1 MEMKY
6 LRKFNESLTA
16 DELDLINQ
24 RVRELLRDP
33 VGNGVRI
40 NPDGTVDVEGNASS
54 VYTKI
59 EKLDIKF
66 GSVGGSVWF
75 TSSRL
80 TSLEGFPK
88 YVGGDF
94 NVRESIR
101 LTSLQGGPDI
111 VEGDVNLFGCT
122 SLTSLE
128 GGPHFVRGTYY
139 CGATPK
145 LSNLIGCPVTMG
157 QGIQC
162 PGSGIT
168 SLDGLPERHDSYLIF
183 YNNRKLTTMKGIPKF
198 VGGNIDFR
206 ACKNLWDAYP
216 LKDCTF
222 QGDIDLYDTPLYA
235 LFYVFDENLEW
246 FKDSLDYN
254 YIREPIG
261 GVDGMMHP
269 TIDLFRFKEAL
280 NEFDIYY
287 EERAKDDDWHLGPK
301 SPHHYR
307 DHQKNILGRWL
318 FVDGGGKR
326 VNFYG
331 EVLE

>member
-1 MEMKY
+1 MRY
-6 LRKFNESLTA
+6 LKKFNESLTA

-24 RVRELLRDP
+24 RVRELLRAP
-33 VGNGVRI
+33 VKNGVRI
-40 NPDGTVDVEGNASS
+40 NPDGTVDVEGNASLE
-54 VYTKI
+54 YTKI

-66 GSVGGSVWF
+66 GSVGGSIWF

-94 NVRESIR
+94 NIRESIR
-101 LTSLQGGPDI
+101 LTSLEGGPDI
-111 VEGDVNLFGCT
+111 VEGHVNLFGCT
-122 SLTSLE
+122 SLTSLD
-128 GGPHFVRGTYY
+128 GGPHFVRGTYF
-139 CGATPK
+139 CGTTPK

-157 QGIQC
+157 EGIQC
-162 PGSGIT
+162 TDSGIT
-168 SLDGLPERHDSYLIF
+168 SLEGLPERHDSNLIL
-183 YNNRKLTTMKGIPKF
+183 YNNKKLTTMRGIPKF

-206 ACKNLWDAYP
+206 ACVNLWDASP
-216 LKDCTF
+216 LKDCDF
-222 QGDIDLYDTPLYA
+222 QGDIDLFNTPLSA
-235 LFYVFDENLEW
+235 LLYVFDENLEW

-254 YIREPIG
+254 YIREPIA

-280 NEFDIYY
+280 NEFDIDYW
-287 EERAKDDDWHLGPK
+287 EWAKDDDWNLGPK
-301 SPHHYR
+301 CPYHYGIQ
-307 DHQKNILGRWL
+307 QKNILGRWL
-318 FVDGGGKR
+318 FVDDRGRR